1 MPLVKIEIY
10 KNKSQDYKKAL
21 FDGIHRALITSFKI
35 KEDDRTQRIYEFDE
49 ENFERRAGRT
59 TDFTL
64 IEITAFKGRS
74 KDAKRQLY
82 QEIVKNLGENP
93 GIKPDD
99 ILIVLNEPELG
110 NWGVSG
116 GKPADEVN
124 LGFKI
129 NV

>member
-10 KNKSQDYKKAL
+10 KNKTQKYKKAL
-21 FDGIHRALITSFKI
+21 FDGIHKALVNSFKI
-35 KEDDRTQRIYEFDE
+35 KEDDRTQRIYELNE
-49 ENFERRAGRT
+49 ENFERRTGRT

-74 KDAKRQLY
+74 KDAKRSLY
-82 QEIVKNLGENP
+82 QGIVKNLGENP
-93 GIKPDD
+93 GIKPND
-99 ILIVLNEPELG
+99 ILIVLNEPELE

-124 LGFKI
+124 LGFNI